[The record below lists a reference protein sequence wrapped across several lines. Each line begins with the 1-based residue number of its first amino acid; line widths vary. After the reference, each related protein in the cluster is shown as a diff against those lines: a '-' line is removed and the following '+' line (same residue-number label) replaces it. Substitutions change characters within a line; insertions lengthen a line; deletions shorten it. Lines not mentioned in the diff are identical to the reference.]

1 MRVIPPLSQAEEAE
15 AKKSQL
21 IGAILF
27 GVANQTSAYVV
38 EHGHAHIT
46 IVNRILNDTI
56 GDTPLPADSL
66 FGRGGG
72 GE

>member
-46 IVNRILNDTI
+46 TYSEQDFERYH
-56 GDTPLPADSL
+56 
-66 FGRGGG
+66 R
-72 GE
+72 